1 MMTSQK
7 FITDQY
13 KWKLINK
20 PIDIFENEYLRI
32 TSDSIQDSKY
42 LNKSILLVG
51 GGPSTIDRAWEKLDV
66 DYIWT
71 CNNFY
76 TNPKLVNKKI
86 DLVSL
91 SNRVELDSKDFLSCI
106 DNVHQIVFEPI
117 HFHEKL
123 NTNQFNIF
131 YEKYKDRINFFD
143 TKFQNK
149 SGTIARLAILA
160 SLTGAKNIYIVGLD
174 GHPWSKGFA
183 QRHAF
188 RPGWKWGWDER
199 RNKPEAEWDYEV
211 VKKDWN
217 DMAIYL
223 KKIADLCG
231 VNLYNLGEGLEYNM
245 FSKYSS
251 NNFKLPEEILKVIK

>member
-1 MMTSQK
+1 MFQK
-7 FITDQY
+7 FINECSR
-13 KWKLINK
+13 WRLINK
-20 PIDIFENEYLRI
+20 PIDVFENEYLRI
-32 TSDSIQDSKY
+32 SSKSIQGKRY
-42 LNKSILLVG
+42 LGKSIILVG

-76 TNPKLVNKKI
+76 TNSKLDNKKI

-91 SNRVELDSKDFLSCI
+91 SNRVELDCKEFLSRI
-106 DNVHQIVFEPI
+106 NDVDQIVFEPI

-123 NTNQFNIF
+123 NTNEFNTF
-131 YEKYKDRINFFD
+131 YNKYKNKINFFD
-143 TKFQNK
+143 TRFQNK
-149 SGTIARLAILA
+149 SGTIARLAVLA
-160 SLTGAKNIYIVGLD
+160 LMTGAENVYIVGLD
-174 GHPWSKGFA
+174 GHPWSKGFK

-199 RNKPEAEWDYEV
+199 RNKPEAEWDYKV
-211 VKKDWN
+211 IKKDWN

-223 KKIADLCG
+223 KEIADRYNT
-231 VNLYNLGEGLEYNM
+231 NLYNLGEGLEYNM

-251 NNFKLPEEILKVIK
+251 KNFKLPDEILKIIN